1 MHFDFSQNCKNNIF
15 KTNTQTKRAK
25 KKSLL
30 EDKGHMCVFKKCF
43 YVFFFSVCKSA
54 LRKLRDIF
62 EHTSFFKN
70 YDVLDILQV
79 WTKRKV
85 ASISSLALSLFML
98 WSSTPDRWNSQKNS
112 FDLLALT
119 LNKTRLA
126 PPIYELISIP
136 VIHQKK

>member
-25 KKSLL
+25 KKVCLKTK
-30 EDKGHMCVFKKCF
+30 DICVFLCI
-43 YVFFFSVCKSA
+43 FFSVCKSA

-85 ASISSLALSLFML
+85 ASISSLSLSLFML